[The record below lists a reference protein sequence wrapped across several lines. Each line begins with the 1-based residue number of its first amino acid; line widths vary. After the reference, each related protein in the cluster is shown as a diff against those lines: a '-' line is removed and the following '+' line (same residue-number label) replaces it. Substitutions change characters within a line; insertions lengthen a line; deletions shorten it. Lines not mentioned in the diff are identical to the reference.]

1 MIKEKIKKSP
11 IMTFIILIFS
21 TILISG
27 FLHFINIQSEYTTV
41 NPVTSDL
48 VNNVIEVKNLFSLRG
63 IKHIVT
69 TAVSGFV
76 NFEPLPML
84 IIVLIGIGMLEK
96 SGFLKTFFTLI
107 TRNTKKYTVTFIL
120 ILISLLF
127 SVMGNIGYVVML
139 PIGALLFK
147 YGKRNPLGGIIA
159 TFASLSFGYGINV
172 FLSNNDS
179 TLLSLT
185 LNAARTIDP
194 KYNIN
199 VFYALFFM
207 IVAVIILAI
216 LFTNITE
223 KKVMT
228 KLSRYDYDED
238 EYNVTNK
245 DLRGLVISVGV
256 GILYLLIIGY
266 MIIPGL
272 PLSGTLLDH
281 SGTRYIDM
289 LFGSNSLFSQGF
301 IFIVTLWFVII
312 GLVYGYVTKKFKNNN
327 DVAIGLG
334 HSLDDIGGIL
344 VLIFFASLF
353 INVYEESNIGIVIT
367 AFLTKLISALSFN
380 GIMLIVISFILIGI
394 ANIFCP
400 NSITK
405 WSIISATLVP
415 LFINSSI
422 SPEYANIIYNL
433 GDSVTNGLTPL
444 LTYFVIYVAFM
455 EKYNKSEKTITL
467 FGSQK
472 FMLNYAC
479 VSFIVMFML
488 IVCWYLIGIPTGIGA
503 NPGIVYGA

>member
-172 FLSNNDS
+172 F
-179 TLLSLT
+179 
-185 LNAARTIDP
+185 
-194 KYNIN
+194 
-199 VFYALFFM
+199 YALFFM
-207 IVAVIILAI
+207 IVAVIILAT

-405 WSIISATLVP
+405 WSIISATMVP

>member
-1 MIKEKIKKSP
+1 MNFLSLFTEKELL
-11 IMTFIILIFS
+11 IMTLVIAGLLLI
-21 TILISG
+21 
-27 FLHFINIQSEYTTV
+27 
-41 NPVTSDL
+41 
-48 VNNVIEVKNLFSLRG
+48 
-63 IKHIVT
+63 
-69 TAVSGFV
+69 
-76 NFEPLPML
+76 
-84 IIVLIGIGMLEK
+84 
-96 SGFLKTFFTLI
+96 
-107 TRNTKKYTVTFIL
+107 
-120 ILISLLF
+120 
-127 SVMGNIGYVVML
+127 
-139 PIGALLFK
+139 
-147 YGKRNPLGGIIA
+147 
-159 TFASLSFGYGINV
+159 
-172 FLSNNDS
+172 
-179 TLLSLT
+179 
-185 LNAARTIDP
+185 
-194 KYNIN
+194 
-199 VFYALFFM
+199 
-207 IVAVIILAI
+207 VIILAI

-405 WSIISATLVP
+405 WSIISATMVP